1 VGQEADFDYSGN
13 MVVNLTKKD
22 FRDGLEGNA
31 ISDIEFHETLNKEI
45 KFERGYVD
53 AAFGC

>member
-45 KFERGYVD
+45 KFERGYAD
-53 AAFGC
+53 AAFRC